1 MRIEKG
7 IRMKRENFTVEEH
20 GFCGHLAEP
29 DEGASKAVIVI
40 MGGEKGLL
48 PGRMIA
54 ERFADYGFIG
64 LAVSLFGAE
73 GLPDS
78 PDQVPLEL
86 LEHAVEYLKEVKKV
100 SSVSTYGQSMGSIF
114 AVLTACYVG
123 GMDNVILVAPTHVP
137 FEGTRANRKTMTG
150 YSVATWRGM
159 DVPFVKADFS
169 RVKPSKYLSHPAA
182 SHKVTGMWTAFYD
195 AYQDAQAVQKARLP
209 IEKTGARILLIAG
222 AADEMWPAEISACF
236 LEAELKQ
243 AGYERD
249 YKVIVHPK
257 VSHLTGMM
265 PNRQRERRLYRM
277 IPLVGLMYRSFGKY
291 KKENLIALERSEK
304 EIIDWLNA
312 K

>member
-1 MRIEKG
+1 
-7 IRMKRENFTVEEH
+7 MKRENFTVKEH
-20 GFCGHLAEP
+20 GFCGHMAQP

-40 MGGEKGLL
+40 MGGDKGLL

-73 GLPDS
+73 GLPDA
-78 PDQVPLEL
+78 PDRVPLEL
-86 LEHAVEYLKEVKKV
+86 LESAVKYLKEVKKV
-100 SSVSTYGQSMGSIF
+100 SSVSIYGQSMGSIF

-123 GMDNVILVAPTHVP
+123 GMDNVILAAPTHVP
-137 FEGTRANRKTMTG
+137 FEGTRADRNTMTG
-150 YSVATWRGM
+150 YSGATWRGV

-169 RVKPSKYLSHPAA
+169 RVKWSRYFFHPAA

-195 AYQDAQAVQKARLP
+195 AYQDTQAVQKARLP

-222 AADEMWPAEISACF
+222 GADEMWPAEISARF

-243 AGYERD
+243 AGYAQD
-249 YKVIVHPK
+249 YKVIIYPK

-277 IPLVGLMYRSFGKY
+277 IPLVGLMYRSFGRY
-291 KKENLIALERSEK
+291 KKENLAALERSEK
-304 EIIDWLNA
+304 EIVDWLNA
-312 K
+312 E

>member
-7 IRMKRENFTVEEH
+7 SGMKQENFTVKEY

-29 DEGASKAVIVI
+29 DEGANKAVIVI

-54 ERFADYGFIG
+54 ERFADYGFMG

-86 LEHAVEYLKEVKKV
+86 LENAVKFLKEVKKV
-100 SSVSTYGQSMGSIF
+100 SSVSAYGQSMGSIF
-114 AVLTACYVG
+114 AVLTAYYVG
-123 GMDNVILVAPTHVP
+123 GMDNVILTAPTHVP
-137 FEGTRANRKTMTG
+137 FEGTRADKKTMTG
-150 YSVATWRGM
+150 HSVATWRGT

-182 SHKVTGMWTAFYD
+182 FHKVTGMWTAFYD
-195 AYQDAQAVQKARLP
+195 AYQDTQAVQKARLP

-222 AADEMWPAEISACF
+222 GADEMWPAEISARF

-243 AGYERD
+243 AGYEPD
-249 YKVIVHPK
+249 YKVIIYPK
-257 VSHLTGMM
+257 VSHLIGMM
-265 PNRQRERRLYRM
+265 PNRQRERRMYRM
-277 IPLVGLMYRSFGKY
+277 VPLVGLMYRSFGKY
-291 KKENLIALERSEK
+291 KKENLAALERSEK
-304 EIIDWLNA
+304 EIVDWLNA
-312 K
+312 E